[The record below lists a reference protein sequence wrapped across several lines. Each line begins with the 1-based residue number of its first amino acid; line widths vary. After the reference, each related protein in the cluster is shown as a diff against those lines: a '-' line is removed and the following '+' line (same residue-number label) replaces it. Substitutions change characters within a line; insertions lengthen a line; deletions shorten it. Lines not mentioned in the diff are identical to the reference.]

1 MKLAR
6 CATHN
11 APIQIPH
18 PSLLAC
24 AAHATGFYRSAA
36 PISLSARD
44 LGRSPLAGNFPR
56 VFGHPPCRPRHAS
69 LRARATPRC
78 RVVQTSL
85 GRARVLAL
93 LVGTAVAHAAVRL
106 LRICFRRGVGLVVLS
121 CYVAHRAR
129 LVCVM
134 CVGDAHARRYAVL
147 WWPLG
152 HQGSEKTQQ
161 THIPFP

>member
-1 MKLAR
+1 MR
-6 CATHN
+6 HTT
-11 APIQIPH
+11 H
-18 PSLLAC
+18 PSKYLTLVFLRVPRTLQVFT
-24 AAHATGFYRSAA
+24 AAQLQV
-36 PISLSARD
+36 SLSARD

-93 LVGTAVAHAAVRL
+93 LVGTAVAHAVVCL
-106 LRICFRRGVGLVVLS
+106 LRMCFRRGVGLVVLS

-129 LVCVM
+129 LVCVVR
-134 CVGDAHARRYAVL
+134 VGDTHARRYVVL

-152 HQGSEKTQQ
+152 HQGTKKTQQ
-161 THIPFP
+161 TCIALP